1 MRNFLKIK
9 KKLATLFCTPDSG
22 QNGGWKLT
30 ENRHAERTDESEEV
44 QDQTLEKEEERKKA
58 RLRKRG
64 PYRKAHADW

>member
-1 MRNFLKIK
+1 MRNFLKIR
-9 KKLATLFCTPDSG
+9 KKLATLSCTPDG
-22 QNGGWKLT
+22 RQNGGWNLS
-30 ENRHAERTDESEEV
+30 ENRRAERTDKSEEV